1 MERCHAK
8 AKCELCERTTG
19 KLDGHHLEGRVGTLK
34 WWYPNLILLCFNC
47 HRRGVHNEASSVQA
61 SFRALIIAKRGK
73 DLLDSLIT
81 YKDVKFTIFEL
92 EDFLE
97 EYKQKLNALQ

>member
-8 AKCELCERTTG
+8 GKCELCDRTTG
-19 KLDGHHLEGRVGTLK
+19 KLDAHHLEGRAGTLK

-61 SFRALIIAKRGK
+61 KFREKIIALRGIIELENLVHIK
-73 DLLDSLIT
+73 DT
-81 YKDVKFTIFEL
+81 KFTTTDL
-92 EDFLE
+92 EDFYG
-97 EYKQKLNALQ
+97 EYSEKHSRRT